1 MSSCLDCGM
10 ELPGASFFCAY
21 CGHRQSST
29 ALNPTRFSRSPAT
42 KPHLSD
48 VTMLLSD
55 WSPMLPRREEEDYEQ
70 HRPMAPPMLLFAGQA
85 SSGSVPMFAGIP
97 TTGNLPWIR
106 NLLSRAALSC
116 VTATKFALTP
126 WIIITLTSV
135 AILVGT
141 GMVLP
146 HLLGPTV
153 STQVNASGNSHQ
165 QVIPMPMQSGQADC
179 LLAGNA
185 RVHDVQIQFCTSQL
199 GKVSGNPSSS
209 QQQGILLSNRS
220 SSLASTVLLP
230 HVANG
235 KLQAAVSSP
244 VQRLL
249 SLNTAVLSSTPH
261 PLQTLNVLNNRV
273 STVRQVVRSVVGTTS
288 HLPQVQSTLSKSV
301 STVSQVVRSAVNT
314 TSHLSQVGKTL
325 NKSVSTVSQVVNN
338 VVNTTTRLP
347 QVQKVLNKTVPTVS
361 QVVRSAVNT
370 TSHLPQVGKTL
381 NKSVSTVS
389 QVVQSTV
396 SAATQQSK
404 AVQNTVS
411 TVSQQPKV
419 VQNTM
424 STATTLQQPK
434 VVQSTASTPQ
444 QPKVVQSTVST
455 PTAKQQPRVGDVL
468 SKSTSTIHP

>member
-10 ELPGASFFCAY
+10 EVPGASFFCVY

-29 ALNPTRFSRSPAT
+29 ALNPTRFSRSLAT
-42 KPHLSD
+42 KPHPSD
-48 VTMLLSD
+48 VTMSLSD
-55 WSPMLPRREEEDYEQ
+55 SSPMLPRREEEDYEQ

-126 WIIITLTSV
+126 WIIITLASV
-135 AILVGT
+135 AIIVGT

-179 LLAGNA
+179 LLADNA
-185 RVHDVQIQFCTSQL
+185 HVHDVQIQFCTSQL

-220 SSLASTVLLP
+220 SSLASSVLLP
-230 HVANG
+230 NVANG

-325 NKSVSTVSQVVNN
+325 NKSVSTVSQVV
-338 VVNTTTRLP
+338 
-347 QVQKVLNKTVPTVS
+347 
-361 QVVRSAVNT
+361 
-370 TSHLPQVGKTL
+370 
-381 NKSVSTVS
+381 
-389 QVVQSTV
+389 QSTV

-424 STATTLQQPK
+424 STATTL
-434 VVQSTASTPQ
+434 
-444 QPKVVQSTVST
+444 
-455 PTAKQQPRVGDVL
+455 
-468 SKSTSTIHP
+468 

>member
-29 ALNPTRFSRSPAT
+29 ALNPTRFSRSLAT
-42 KPHLSD
+42 KPHPSD

-55 WSPMLPRREEEDYEQ
+55 SSPMLSRREEEDFEQ
-70 HRPMAPPMLLFAGQA
+70 HRPMASPMLLFAGQA
-85 SSGSVPMFAGIP
+85 SSGSVPMIAGIP

-116 VTATKFALTP
+116 ITAAKFAFAP

-141 GMVLP
+141 GMLLP

-153 STQVNASGNSHQ
+153 STQVNVSGNSHQ

-220 SSLASTVLLP
+220 SSLASSVLLP
-230 HVANG
+230 NVANG

-301 STVSQVVRSAVNT
+301 STVSQVV
-314 TSHLSQVGKTL
+314 
-325 NKSVSTVSQVVNN
+325 
-338 VVNTTTRLP
+338 
-347 QVQKVLNKTVPTVS
+347 
-361 QVVRSAVNT
+361 
-370 TSHLPQVGKTL
+370 
-381 NKSVSTVS
+381 
-389 QVVQSTV
+389 QSTV

-434 VVQSTASTPQ
+434 VVQST
-444 QPKVVQSTVST
+444 VST

>member
-70 HRPMAPPMLLFAGQA
+70 YRPMAPPMLLFAGQA
-85 SSGSVPMFAGIP
+85 SFGSVPMFAGIP

-126 WIIITLTSV
+126 WIIITLASV

-179 LLAGNA
+179 LLADNA
-185 RVHDVQIQFCTSQL
+185 HVHDVQIQFCTSQL

-235 KLQAAVSSP
+235 KLQAAVSST

-273 STVRQVVRSVVGTTS
+273 STVRQVVN
-288 HLPQVQSTLSKSV
+288 TLNKSV

-314 TSHLSQVGKTL
+314 TSNLPQVGNTLSKSVSTLHQVVRSVVGMTSRLPQVVNTL
-325 NKSVSTVSQVVNN
+325 NKSVSTV
-338 VVNTTTRLP
+338 
-347 QVQKVLNKTVPTVS
+347 
-361 QVVRSAVNT
+361 
-370 TSHLPQVGKTL
+370 H
-381 NKSVSTVS
+381 
-389 QVVQSTV
+389 QVVQSTI
-396 SAATQQSK
+396 SIT
-404 AVQNTVS
+404 
-411 TVSQQPKV
+411 
-419 VQNTM
+419 
-424 STATTLQQPK
+424 
-434 VVQSTASTPQ
+434 
-444 QPKVVQSTVST
+444 
-455 PTAKQQPRVGDVL
+455 TAKQQPKVGYVL
-468 SKSTSTIHP
+468 SKSTSTILP